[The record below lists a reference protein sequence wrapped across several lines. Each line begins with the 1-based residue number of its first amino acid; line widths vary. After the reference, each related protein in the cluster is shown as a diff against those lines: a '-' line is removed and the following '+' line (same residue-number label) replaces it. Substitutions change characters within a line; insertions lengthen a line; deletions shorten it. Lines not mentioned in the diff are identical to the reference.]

1 MRVAVQ
7 FFSQL
12 KELAGGA
19 EETLELPNNATTGQL
34 LARLYELHPGLA
46 KWDRHLLLGVG
57 VEFVERDYVL
67 QPNDEV
73 AVMPPVQGG

>member
-12 KELAGGA
+12 KELAGGG
-19 EETLELPNNATTGQL
+19 EESVELPNDASIGQL

-46 KWDRHLLLGVG
+46 KWDRNLLLGVG